1 MLRFISLT
9 LLFLVVVTGGF
20 LLILTRANGFTDPFY
35 VRFTTP
41 PQQNMIIGTSRSAQG
56 IVPSSFK
63 SILKKE
69 LFNYSF
75 TAGHSPY
82 GPIYLNSIKKKLD
95 PSTKDGIFILSI
107 DPWAISAGTGD
118 PNSASEFLENDLMLA
133 NMETVNSNP
142 NFEYLLQELK
152 GNYHLTLF
160 NSNTVTFLHQD
171 GWLEVTIPMDS
182 SSVAIRTIRKIK
194 NYRTE
199 NLPNMKIS
207 QTRIDYLNQTIDF
220 LKSYG
225 KVYLVRLPIG
235 EELLEIENEY
245 SANFD
250 DLMRASIER
259 ADGYLDLTKRDERFL
274 FTDGNHLWKDSALE
288 VSNIIAAWIGRGAK

>member
-35 VRFTTP
+35 VRFTTA

-118 PNSASEFLENDLMLA
+118 PNNASEFLENDLMLA